1 MATHPV
7 ALNDNGKTM
16 TQIDDGGAVEKGEAS
31 TFPKPAFFSRA
42 RFLGPIEKDH
52 GDLAL
57 LACCFVTG
65 MVDAAVFS
73 NWGEFG
79 S

>member
-1 MATHPV
+1 MATHP
-7 ALNDNGKTM
+7 AIPHHDNEHAKTIPQ
-16 TQIDDGGAVEKGEAS
+16 TDDGGAIEKGEAS
-31 TFPKPAFFSRA
+31 TFKKSAFFSRA
-42 RFLGPIEKDH
+42 RILGPVEKDH

-73 NWGEFG
+73 NWGE
-79 S
+79 